1 MDVQYLFLQVLLLMV
16 IFVGIRYASCMK
28 EANICRFLKTKL
40 PEEGIVLYYRLSRH
54 IDKEKIHAYDKYEMW
69 RYIEHR
75 RESSFIHE
83 YYNIKEN
90 VINGEF
96 CTNIWRNNKRI
107 V

>member
-1 MDVQYLFLQVLLLMV
+1 MDVQYLFLQVLLLMA
-16 IFVGIRYASCMK
+16 IFVGIRYVSCMK
-28 EANICRFLKTKL
+28 ETNICRFLKMNLSET
-40 PEEGIVLYYRLSRH
+40 GIVLYNKFTHY

-83 YYNIKEN
+83 YYSIKEN

-96 CTNIWRNNKRI
+96 CTNIWRNNKRFI
-107 V
+107 

>member
-54 IDKEKIHAYDKYEMW
+54 IDKEKIHAYDKYGMW

-83 YYNIKEN
+83 NYNMKEN
-90 VINGEF
+90 VINGDYS
-96 CTNIWRNNKRI
+96 TNI
-107 V
+107 